1 MVSATKVYVVTG
13 ANSGLGKD
21 ASRQLAL
28 LPDTKVVYLACR
40 SKDKAMVAIDDL
52 VNNFNVSKSKLA
64 YIHFDSSDN
73 KESIERDADSL
84 PEGLFIDGF
93 IMNAGGFGPD
103 NHAKPTSPENNG
115 VTSIA
120 QVNLIG
126 HVHYMN
132 RLLAT
137 NKLGTT
143 TTSEQNDNGGPTTR
157 SKKKSHVVYS
167 GSEAARGV
175 SLMGMKPPMLEK
187 YSDQDFSDMLTGKF
201 YEKKYDKNAAYGEIK
216 GIAALYLS
224 EFARRHP
231 EIYVLTISPGG
242 TVGTN
247 FKDATSISPM
257 ERIMFGVFMNVLKK
271 FGKFH
276 DLHVGAKRYVDGVV
290 SGGEFDKTKKYES
303 GTFLA
308 SKKGVNGI
316 IIDQA
321 QYKYGKAYGNRQTQL
336 AAYNAVV
343 AHS

>member
-1 MVSATKVYVVTG
+1 MVTAGNNKVYVVTG

-21 ASRQLAL
+21 ASRQLAV

-40 SKDKAMVAIDDL
+40 SKEKAMAAIDDL
-52 VNNFNVSKSKLA
+52 VKNFDVPNSKLA
-64 YIHFDSSDN
+64 YIHFDSSDS
-73 KESIERDADSL
+73 KESIERDADALS
-84 PEGLFIDGF
+84 ETFIDGF
-93 IMNAGGFGPD
+93 IMNAGGFGP
-103 NHAKPTSPENNG
+103 HAKPTTPEKNG

-126 HVHYMN
+126 HVQYMN
-132 RLLAT
+132 RFLAT
-137 NKLGTT
+137 NKLGSSSMVEENDTT
-143 TTSEQNDNGGPTTR
+143 TTTR
-157 SKKKSHVVYS
+157 KSHILYS

-187 YSDQDFSDMLTGKF
+187 YSDHDFEDMLTGKF
-201 YEKKYDKNAAYGEIK
+201 YETKKYDKSAAYGEIK

-231 EIYVLTISPGG
+231 ELYVLTVSPGG

-247 FKDATSISPM
+247 FRDATSISPM
-257 ERIMFGVFMNVLKK
+257 ERVMFGVFMGVLEQ

-276 DLHVGAKRYVDGVV
+276 TLEVGAKRYVDGVV
-290 SGGEFDKTKKYES
+290 SGGEFDTKYES

-308 SKKGVNGI
+308 SKKGVSGI
-316 IIDQA
+316 IMDQA
-321 QYKYGKAYGNRQTQL
+321 QHKDGKAYGNRKTQL

-343 AHS
+343 ARS